1 MSKIEEIPL
10 NEFQVNPLYSLV
22 SRGLIAKELKKL
34 NNYDLSILLEMIE
47 WELEDRKFYEQ
58 LNTEEWMFVI
68 NNSGPLSPYHM
79 VVWGHTLD
87 DNSFDLFLS
96 IGDFSNSL

>member
-10 NEFQVNPLYSLV
+10 EEFQINPLYSLV

-47 WELEDRKFYEQ
+47 WELEDRKFYES
-58 LNTEEWMFVI
+58 LNTEEWCI
-68 NNSGPLSPYHM
+68 
-79 VVWGHTLD
+79 
-87 DNSFDLFLS
+87 
-96 IGDFSNSL
+96 